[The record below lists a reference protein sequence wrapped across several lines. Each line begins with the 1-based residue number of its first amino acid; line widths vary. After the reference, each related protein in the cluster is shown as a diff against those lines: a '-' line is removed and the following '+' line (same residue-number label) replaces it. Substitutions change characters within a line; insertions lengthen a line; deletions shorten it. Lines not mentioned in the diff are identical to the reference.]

1 MYSMNTGINLT
12 YWMENWNIKV
22 GSFSYYNEKW
32 SWTSKSTNRYVLGEG
47 TLKNLTTRVFEMRNF
62 YISKD

>member
-47 TLKNLTTRVFEMRNF
+47 TLKNLTTRVSEMRNF